1 MVGLIENNIIEVIIG
16 YLLITGCF
24 IAYHLYKAPE
34 IDEKGNLIKNNKIEK
49 K

>member
-1 MVGLIENNIIEVIIG
+1 MIGLIIFTIVWILIIRE
-16 YLLITGCF
+16 LIN
-24 IAYHLYKAPE
+24 APE